1 MTQGKGLYPENVSFL
16 EPEDGVS
23 SINGGP
29 KSGFTDGEERSN
41 ILTVVRDLEAAYPC
55 LLARL
60 WVVFHK
66 DCVCGRNVE
75 STLAGLSLA

>member
-1 MTQGKGLYPENVSFL
+1 MDATLGCQVTQGEGLYL
-16 EPEDGVS
+16 DGVS

-29 KSGFTDGEERSN
+29 KSGFSAGEDRSN
-41 ILTVVRDLEAAYPC
+41 ILTVVGDLEAAYPC

-66 DCVCGRNVE
+66 DCVRGRNVE

>member
-1 MTQGKGLYPENVSFL
+1 M
-16 EPEDGVS
+16 GVS

-29 KSGFTDGEERSN
+29 KSGFTAGEDRSN

-66 DCVCGRNVE
+66 DCVRGRNVE